1 MAREYR
7 TVKDDTDKN
16 SRSLGE
22 LFAELSQETSTLVR
36 QELALAKAEL
46 RQKAVLAGKDIGFLV
61 VGGALAYAGLLGI
74 LAAIIIVLANVIPWW
89 ISAAVVGVVVVAI
102 GFLLAMSG
110 IRGLRSGDLAPKET
124 MKTIKEDV
132 QWAKEQT
139 K

>member
-16 SRSLGE
+16 GRSLGE

-61 VGGALAYAGLLGI
+61 VGGALAYAGLFGI

-89 ISAAVVGVVVVAI
+89 ISAAVVGVVTVAF
-102 GFLLAMSG
+102 GLLLAMSG
-110 IRGLRSGDLAPKET
+110 VRGLKSGDLAPKET
-124 MKTIKEDV
+124 METIKEDV